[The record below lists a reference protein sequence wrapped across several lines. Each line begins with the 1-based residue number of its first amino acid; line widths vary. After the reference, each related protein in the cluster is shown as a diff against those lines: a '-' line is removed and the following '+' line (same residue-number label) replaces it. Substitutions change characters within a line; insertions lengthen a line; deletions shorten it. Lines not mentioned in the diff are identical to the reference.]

1 MITNRN
7 CLLEEEEEA
16 PAHQRPSSPLGRLT
30 ELFTSKKNN
39 KKAAP
44 AAKEEAPAVIIT
56 DVEQDVA
63 QTTIEENTN
72 VTATPVVTA
81 SA

>member
-1 MITNRN
+1 MWYTNIN
-7 CLLEEEEEA
+7 FLLEEE
-16 PAHQRPSSPLGRLT
+16 AHQRPSSPLGRLT
-30 ELFTSKKNN
+30 ELFSKKTG
-39 KKAAP
+39 KKAS
-44 AAKEEAPAVIIT
+44 KEETPAVVVT

>member
-1 MITNRN
+1 ML
-7 CLLEEEEEA
+7 LLEHEA
-16 PAHQRPSSPLGRLT
+16 PVQQRPSSPLGRLT

-39 KKAAP
+39 KKAVP
-44 AAKEEAPAVIIT
+44 AKEEAPAVVVT
-56 DVEQDVA
+56 EVEQDVA
-63 QTTIEENTN
+63 ETNIEDNAK